1 MACEECE
8 KHKART
14 ATMEAVT
21 RRAMHRMYVEHLLLR
36 KSLVALH
43 RVLGT
48 ILRIGSVDKGDS
60 DVNRMLR
67 IVDEVIKGVPE
78 RLHHG
83 KVS

>member
-14 ATMEAVT
+14 ELMEAVT
-21 RRAMHRMYVEHLLLR
+21 RRALQKMYVEHRRLR

-48 ILRIGSVDKGDS
+48 ILRTGSVDKGDS
-60 DVNRMLR
+60 DVMRMLE
-67 IVDEVIKGVPE
+67 IVDEVIKDVPE
-78 RLHHG
+78 RSHPG
-83 KVS
+83 EVS